1 MPPFGEDEADNV
13 KGCSLGAWNAGPEE
27 NTSDEDE
34 DGVIRPKRCKGRVG
48 RGSPMRV
55 FARWGSEGIHGWMRP
70 LFTLPLAAVPAQRDP
85 ITITTRNQL
94 QEYLVETMGDLTQV
108 AFAMAHQ
115 RFKMSPFTDERLHSG
130 RKVLE
135 KEAKEKTIVEL
146 PLENAKK
153 EYGDDLRMKP
163 KWSETAHL
171 ESRWVSMARAPRVA

>member
-1 MPPFGEDEADNV
+1 M
-13 KGCSLGAWNAGPEE
+13 GAWNVGPEE
-27 NTSDEDE
+27 ITSDEDE
-34 DGVIRPKRCKGRVG
+34 DGVVLPKCGEGRVG
-48 RGSPMRV
+48 CSSPMMV
-55 FARWGSEGIHGWMRP
+55 THSG
-70 LFTLPLAAVPAQRDP
+70 AQRAFTDGRGLCSPCRWPLSRRKLDP
-85 ITITTRNQL
+85 IAITTRRQL
-94 QEYLVETMGDLTQV
+94 QENLVKTMGDLTQV
-108 AFAMAHQ
+108 ASAMAYQ
-115 RFKMSPFTDERLHSG
+115 RLKLSPFTDERRHSG